1 MMNEVA
7 SATEFLSSILRT
19 HSICTEKTD
28 LFKCYLQSLLLSH
41 YRDHWFPE
49 KPNKGSGYRCLRM
62 NHKMDPLIKVAG
74 ERCGFTEE
82 EIFTF
87 FPRELT
93 VWIDPLDVSYRIG
106 ENGSIGI
113 LYRGPTSSSL
123 ECCGSTTSP
132 SGNSNNTYS
141 NFSPSSSI
149 TTSSTT
155 SITPRTNNTNNNNT
169 TISSSSSINS
179 SSCSPSTES
188 KGTALLSSC
197 KDQFISSLPIPGDSM
212 KHLATCVF
220 S

>member
-113 LYRGPTSSSL
+113 LYRGTSSSSL
-123 ECCGSTTSP
+123 ESCSTP
-132 SGNSNNTYS
+132 GNNTTYTS
-141 NFSPSSSI
+141 NFSSSI
-149 TTSSTT
+149 SNSSI
-155 SITPRTNNTNNNNT
+155 ITPRPNNNTNNNNT
-169 TISSSSSINS
+169 TTNLTIS
-179 SSCSPSTES
+179 SPSTSQSES

-197 KDQFISSLPIPGDSM
+197 KDQFINSLPITGDSM